1 MKILSPAQVYEADQ
15 ATIKNFPI
23 SSTDLME
30 KAASKCYEWII
41 KQFPDPS
48 RHIHVCCGMGNN
60 GGDGL
65 AIARL
70 LNQKFTLLL
79 LNCKKEKRYG

>member
-1 MKILSPAQVYEADQ
+1 MKILSSAQIYEADQ
-15 ATIKNFPI
+15 ATIKNLPI

-30 KAASKCYEWII
+30 KAASKCFEWII

-48 RHIHVCCGMGNN
+48 RRIHVCCGMGNN

-65 AIARL
+65 VISRL
-70 LNQKFTLLL
+70 LLEKGFRCSDLFNLL
-79 LNCKKEKRYG
+79 